1 MAQAAL
7 GRSPSADNGSMTFP
21 ERSEVAKP
29 PHPTDLRPT
38 GDSASDGDAGERP
51 VREKLKKTS
60 IASMPKYGTISAENE
75 AEAPVD
81 IVMASQE
88 FEEDQAPEHQPPG
101 ADAEHRT
108 TGVEDRGRAVRKR
121 SLEDLD
127 AADTSNHISTETSIS
142 AHARKRSRDVRA
154 GKHIKSESR
163 QRSSQNSVR
172 EENEEFE
179 SGREAKA
186 LREDLEETKIKEST
200 PTSGPE
206 FADHEMQE
214 SVLSP
219 KKKRSRDQFEADVQR
234 EQKIAATEE
243 NRARRRSSEEE
254 RRALGQK
261 EKTEGVSEDQSLQN
275 GHAVA
280 PKDSTSKNHI
290 DTSTTK
296 VLQPLHDVLG
306 S

>member
-7 GRSPSADNGSMTFP
+7 EESPTADNESTPFL

-29 PHPTDLRPT
+29 QTANLHPT

-60 IASMPKYGTISAENE
+60 IASMPKHGIISAENE
-75 AEAPVD
+75 AEAPID
-81 IVMASQE
+81 IIMASQE
-88 FEEDQAPEHQPPG
+88 NEDDQAPEPQLSNTGGEPM
-101 ADAEHRT
+101 T

-127 AADTSNHISTETSIS
+127 GADTGNHISTETSIS
-142 AHARKRSRDVRA
+142 AHAR
-154 GKHIKSESR
+154 
-163 QRSSQNSVR
+163 
-172 EENEEFE
+172 EENEEVE

-206 FADHEMQE
+206 VADHEMQE

-219 KKKRSRDQFEADVQR
+219 KKKRSRDHFEADIQR

-254 RRALGQK
+254 RRALDQK
-261 EKTEGVSEDQSLQN
+261 KTTKGASEEESLQN
-275 GHAVA
+275 GRAVA
-280 PKDSTSKNHI
+280 PEDSTSKIHT

-296 VLQPLHDVLG
+296 VLQPLHGVLG

>member
-7 GRSPSADNGSMTFP
+7 GGGPSADTGSLTFP

-29 PHPTDLRPT
+29 PHTTNVHPT

-60 IASMPKYGTISAENE
+60 IASMPKYGIISAENQ

-88 FEEDQAPEHQPPG
+88 TEDDQAPEHQLPS
-101 ADAEHRT
+101 ADVEPRT
-108 TGVEDRGRAVRKR
+108 SGVEDRGRAVRKR

-127 AADTSNHISTETSIS
+127 AADMSNHISTETAIG
-142 AHARKRSRDVRA
+142 AHARKRSRDVRS

-163 QRSSQNSVR
+163 QRSPQNSVR

-179 SGREAKA
+179 SGKEARA

-219 KKKRSRDQFEADVQR
+219 KKKRSRDNFEADVQR

-254 RRALGQK
+254 RRAMGQN
-261 EKTEGVSEDQSLQN
+261 EKTEGISEEQSLQN
-275 GHAVA
+275 GHAIA
-280 PKDSTSKNHI
+280 PKDNTSKDPT

-296 VLQPLHDVLG
+296 VP
-306 S
+306 

>member
-7 GRSPSADNGSMTFP
+7 EESPTADNESTPFL

-29 PHPTDLRPT
+29 QTANLHPT

-60 IASMPKYGTISAENE
+60 IASMPKHGIISAENE
-75 AEAPVD
+75 AEAPID
-81 IVMASQE
+81 IIMASQE
-88 FEEDQAPEHQPPG
+88 NEDDQAPEPQLSNTGGEPM
-101 ADAEHRT
+101 T

-127 AADTSNHISTETSIS
+127 GADTGNHISTETSIS
-142 AHARKRSRDVRA
+142 AHARKRSRDVRS

-163 QRSSQNSVR
+163 RHSRQNSVR
-172 EENEEFE
+172 EENEEVE

-206 FADHEMQE
+206 VADHEMQE

-219 KKKRSRDQFEADVQR
+219 KKKRSRDHFEADIQR

-254 RRALGQK
+254 RRALDQK
-261 EKTEGVSEDQSLQN
+261 KTTKGASEEESLQN
-275 GHAVA
+275 GRAVA
-280 PKDSTSKNHI
+280 PEDSTSKIHT

-296 VLQPLHDVLG
+296 VLQPLHGVLG